1 MHTRTRRET
10 KPAESRYDDAPTRAW
25 QYSSGTSDTSRA
37 NERAH
42 TRTHNPWTTLGT
54 PLPNAATRA
63 TGKHQTPPPT
73 RNTKGDDCATAAR
86 RQRRRNAPPS
96 EHPHGKTQQSRNV
109 GCALRVFN
117 IHLNDAASAANQRP
131 KTARPGQTQEL
142 QERSRFTKWHT
153 RATPIN
159 KWANG
164 QYTEQR
170 MGTHTVSLP

>member
-1 MHTRTRRET
+1 MRQQVRGNTPPAQVTRHAQT
-10 KPAESRYDDAPTRAW
+10 
-25 QYSSGTSDTSRA
+25 SG
-37 NERAH
+37 
-42 TRTHNPWTTLGT
+42 RTHGRTIHGRRWEL
-54 PLPNAATRA
+54 LYQTRQHA
-63 TGKHQTPPPT
+63 QLE
-73 RNTKGDDCATAAR
+73 NTKRRHPPETQKVTTAP
-86 RQRRRNAPPS
+86 RQPAGNA
-96 EHPHGKTQQSRNV
+96 EETHHRVNTHTEKKTQQSRNV

-170 MGTHTVSLP
+170 MGTHTISLP